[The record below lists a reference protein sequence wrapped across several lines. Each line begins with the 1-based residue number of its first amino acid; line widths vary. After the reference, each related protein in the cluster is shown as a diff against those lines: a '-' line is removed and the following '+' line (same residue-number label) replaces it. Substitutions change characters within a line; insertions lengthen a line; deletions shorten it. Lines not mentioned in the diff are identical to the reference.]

1 MPSQVR
7 TPPATT
13 VLPPVGPAA
22 HDAEDVLACTRC
34 LYDST
39 IPAVAFDADGMC
51 SYCQLHDQMEE
62 QYPTGERGAAAL
74 KSMAAEMKAA
84 GRGKRY
90 DCIVGVSGGC
100 DSSYLVWLM
109 VQLGVR
115 PLAVHFDNTWNSPVA
130 TNNIYNVLDA
140 LNVDLETLVVDNRE
154 YDDLYRAFMLAGVPD
169 IEAPTD
175 IGFMGTL
182 YRAAERHRITHIVE
196 GHSFRSEG
204 ISPIGWLYMDGKYIQ
219 SVHRKF
225 GTQPLATFPN
235 MLMGNFLKWSAVKS
249 FKRIRPLYHL
259 DYDKPAVQEFLIR
272 ELGWQWYGGHHLENR
287 FTAFYHSYF
296 MPRRW
301 GIDMRS
307 LELSAFA
314 RTGVMDRADAAEVL
328 NSGRACDPQLVA
340 LVKKRLGFD
349 DEGFDAVMTLP
360 KHSYRDY
367 TTYKRRFELMKPLW
381 WALYKADRV
390 PKSFYVK
397 FAGGRG

>member
-1 MPSQVR
+1 MSDGR
-7 TPPATT
+7 ARS
-13 VLPPVGPAA
+13 GG
-22 HDAEDVLACTRC
+22 AEVHGRRDEGGRSRQALR
-34 LYDST
+34 
-39 IPAVAFDADGMC
+39 
-51 SYCQLHDQMEE
+51 LH
-62 QYPTGERGAAAL
+62 RRRL
-74 KSMAAEMKAA
+74 
-84 GRGKRY
+84 R
-90 DCIVGVSGGC
+90 GC

-109 VQLGVR
+109 VQLALR
-115 PLAVHFDNTWNSPVA
+115 PLAVHFDNTWNSPIA

-154 YDDLYRAFMLAGVPD
+154 YDDLYRVFMLAGVPD

-182 YRAAERHRITHIVE
+182 YRAAERHHITHIVE

-204 ISPIGWLYMDGKYIQ
+204 ISQ
-219 SVHRKF
+219 
-225 GTQPLATFPN
+225 LAGSTWTASTPERAPEIRHA
-235 MLMGNFLKWSAVKS
+235 AVDDVPEHAYGELPQVVGGEVLQGHMAALS
-249 FKRIRPLYHL
+249 PRLRQ
-259 DYDKPAVQEFLIR
+259 ARRARFLID

-314 RTGVMDRADAAEVL
+314 RTGVMDRADAADVL
-328 NSGRACDPQLVA
+328 NFGRACDPQLLA

-349 DEGFDAVMTLP
+349 DEEFDAVMTLP
-360 KHSYRDY
+360 KRSYGDY
-367 TTYKRRFELMKPLW
+367 TTYKRRFGLMKPLW